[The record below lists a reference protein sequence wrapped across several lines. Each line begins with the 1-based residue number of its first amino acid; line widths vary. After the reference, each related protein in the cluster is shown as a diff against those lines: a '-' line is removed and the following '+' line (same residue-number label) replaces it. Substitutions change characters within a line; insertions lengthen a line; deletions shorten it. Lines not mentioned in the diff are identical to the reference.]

1 MTKRTTVKND
11 KLVFTKIAPKAHI
24 DAQNR
29 IRLTDEAIEIIE
41 KIYMDTNISLT
52 QIASEMIIPTRAISA
67 RRVRKSPARL
77 PRTTTGRPLRLNKEA
92 QHVQV
97 QN

>member
-11 KLVFTKIAPKAHI
+11 KLVFTKIAPKVP
-24 DAQNR
+24 QNR

-52 QIASEMIIPTRAISA
+52 QIASEMIKYAMDHVTIEQQT
-67 RRVRKSPARL
+67 VV
-77 PRTTTGRPLRLNKEA
+77 KE
-92 QHVQV
+92 VLKK
-97 QN
+97 

>member
-11 KLVFTKIAPKAHI
+11 KLVFVKVPPKVHI

-41 KIYMDTNISLT
+41 KIYMNTNISLT
-52 QIASEMIIPTRAISA
+52 QIASEMIKYAA
-67 RRVRKSPARL
+67 D
-77 PRTTTGRPLRLNKEA
+77 
-92 QHVQV
+92 HVMVEHQTIMNEV
-97 QN
+97 LKK

>member
-41 KIYMDTNISLT
+41 KQKVVNEVL
-52 QIASEMIIPTRAISA
+52 
-67 RRVRKSPARL
+67 K
-77 PRTTTGRPLRLNKEA
+77 K
-92 QHVQV
+92 
-97 QN
+97 